1 MPLDISAT
9 ALSGDITRSLAEKM
23 YSAQFKF
30 PQNLMS
36 KIGSSYYWNPII
48 FFQPDYLGNQ
58 NPVFLG
64 FFPSANENLTAVGPE
79 DETLTAY
86 DYSWYLTMQYL
97 PDNMVVMPYTPGA
110 SPGVMTPDVFILG
123 CLGETL
129 ALNNSTFLYY
139 PTDTNWNLTTKIN
152 PYAINVPPW
161 SGSSAP
167 VASQQTFTTKTT
179 KAQAIDTICQMLGW
193 IFYVRWLSLSGVWNP
208 CAWFVDQDNI
218 DLPTASGGLGLP
230 ATVNLTNPATAST
243 PPASSDLCWFLSAPA
258 TMSCQGDDQ
267 YNIAIVRY
275 KATSS
280 ASWSQ
285 GAAWYGN
292 VYHPVLNPTGT
303 VPRIEYVEES
313 TTITTMADANA
324 RAAAILQYYGSS
336 IVTWKMTFNLRSD
349 LQLLQK
355 IHISGYSAAAQNG
368 IPDGD
373 YRIIDIENNLD
384 QGASV
389 NSVTVSIIS
398 NTNFQA
404 YLGLNKVFINQVY
417 EIQNIVQS
425 VNDTTTATMV
435 GTVISRTGTVLLA
448 TVVQHDSTSVIYQAT
463 DPTNSIN
470 TGMVTLTPD
479 GSGNLIAT
487 QGIAIGTAAADVNAG
502 SVTVNGGKITANT
515 LNCSAIMTS
524 TLNAVTISLGTTGS
538 NGIIMSS
545 NFSSGSAGF
554 QISGDGSAEF
564 NNVTVRGTIATAT
577 ISSGGILT
585 VSGDIRSANYVQ
597 GSAGWKLFGDGICE
611 FWAVSAGD
619 SIVCSNGSITGYQLI
634 SHTVLLL
641 DSNIADGNANTRTLY
656 TNNGTNLLWKSSNG
670 TVRTILP

>member
-1 MPLDISAT
+1 MTLDISTT

-36 KIGSSYYWNPII
+36 VIGSSYYWNDII

-64 FFPSANENLTAVGPE
+64 FFPSATEDLTAVGPE

-193 IFYVRWLSLSGVWNP
+193 IFYVRWLSLSGVWTP
-208 CAWFVDQDNI
+208 CAWFIDQDNI

-243 PPASSDLCWFLSAPA
+243 PPASSDLSWFLSAPA
-258 TMSCQGDDQ
+258 TMTCQGDDQ

-275 KATSS
+275 KAVNSS
-280 ASWSQ
+280 SWSQ

-303 VPRIEYVEES
+303 VQRIEYFEES
-313 TTITTMADANA
+313 TTITTLADANT
-324 RAAAILQYYGSS
+324 RADAILQYYGSS

-373 YRIIDIENNLD
+373 YRIIDIENNFD

-404 YLGLNKVFINQVY
+404 YLGLNKVFLNQVY

-425 VNDTTTATMV
+425 VNDTTAQVLT
-435 GTVISRTGTVLLA
+435 GTVISRSGNTLTVQVTLNGTTNTIL
-448 TVVQHDSTSVIYQAT
+448 TAT
-463 DPTNSIN
+463 DPTGTIN
-470 TGMVTLTPD
+470 TGTVQLTPD
-479 GSGNLIAT
+479 ASGNYIAT

-515 LNCSAIMTS
+515 INCSAIMTS

-538 NGIIMSS
+538 NGVINSS
-545 NFSSGSAGF
+545 NYVAGSAGF

-564 NNVTVRGTIATAT
+564 NNVTVRGTIGTAT
-577 ISSGGILT
+577 I
-585 VSGDIRSANYVQ
+585 A
-597 GSAGWKLFGDGICE
+597 AGN
-611 FWAVSAGD
+611 
-619 SIVCSNGSITGYQLI
+619 SIVISSTGYI
-634 SHTVLLL
+634 
-641 DSNIADGNANTRTLY
+641 
-656 TNNGTNLLWKSSNG
+656 KSSNYVAGSTGFQITGNGTAEFSNVTVRGTLISTAEQLIFNGFTPGAGYCPNNSLATDGTNIYFKNNSG
-670 TVRTILP
+670 TVWQLNP